1 MLVVQDG
8 QLTMPACAFN
18 ITVASKAVWYEVAQ
32 NVNCWGFQCC
42 TRYIVLHS
50 TVIVRFCSSRLM
62 QCRHCTLQC
71 RMLLSRQFH
80 PRIGALAAVNMS
92 KRQQDA
98 HGSLQEPLL
107 HPEAVTL
114 NVQANAATRPVTRPV
129 SRQVS
134 DVSGQRLLSAMDMLK
149 PILAESPPD
158 PHQVGGGVSSNAGTG
173 QQPAVNAHKR
183 NRSSGFSGIV

>member
-1 MLVVQDG
+1 M
-8 QLTMPACAFN
+8 
-18 ITVASKAVWYEVAQ
+18 SW
-32 NVNCWGFQCC
+32 
-42 TRYIVLHS
+42 R
-50 TVIVRFCSSRLM
+50 
-62 QCRHCTLQC
+62 

-98 HGSLQEPLL
+98 HSSLQEPLL
-107 HPEAVTL
+107 HPEAVTV
-114 NVQANAATRPVTRPV
+114 NVQANATTRPVTRPV

-158 PHQVGGGVSSNAGTG
+158 AHKVGGAASHNAGSG
-173 QQPAVNAHKR
+173 LQPTAAPSHKR
-183 NRSSGFSGIV
+183 NSSGFAGIV